1 MAHASN
7 FTIPARFN
15 FRPYKASWVTC
26 WAETVGW
33 WEEPDRD
40 TFFRPLAK
48 RIGGPPPK
56 SGDKV
61 LVNIHV
67 PSATMKPANTLG
79 LSEMPG
85 LEGLYGSTPPYTV
98 EIDRTDIPPE
108 VLQPR
113 ENIENTPDIA
123 GREFVVLACPMPE
136 FEKLFSLLKPDG
148 PAKDAWEM
156 QREFFDMEQDVSMLR
171 RFLNRWGLWNGQRG
185 YDAGYLGLSPPPEGM
200 ARMIHPRLGFALVI
214 PHLLWEQRE
223 KYKSALAGKPR
234 AWLGKSSHLSFN
246 TIIEPPYFLVE
257 RSYCQDAIE
266 ATITIDHLSNVE
278 FGICKRDD
286 CRKLYERTTQQQR
299 LYCSP
304 ECAHLAN
311 VRKLRAAKK
320 MAQSK
325 RKGAK
330 QNAKR

>member
-7 FTIPARFN
+7 FTISARFN

-33 WEEPDRD
+33 WKEPEPGPVSV
-40 TFFRPLAK
+40 FGSLPP
-48 RIGGPPPK
+48 IGNSLLKTIGVPAK
-56 SGDKV
+56 SGDRV
-61 LVNIHV
+61 LVRVDV
-67 PSATMKPANTLG
+67 PSAEELDGGIAAM
-79 LSEMPG
+79 LSPSFPS
-85 LEGLYGSTPPYTV
+85 YII
-98 EIDRTDIPPE
+98 EINRADISPE

-171 RFLNRWGLWNGQRG
+171 RFLNRWGLWNGQRC
-185 YDAGYLGLSPPPEGM
+185 YDAGYLGLTPPPKGM
-200 ARMIHPRLGFALVI
+200 ARMIHPPLGFALVI

-223 KYKSALAGKPR
+223 RYKSALAGKPR
-234 AWLGKSSHLSFN
+234 AWLGKTSHLSFS
-246 TIIEPPYFLVE
+246 TINEPPYFLVE
-257 RSYCQDAIE
+257 RSYCQEAIE

-286 CRKLYERTTQQQR
+286 CRKLFERTTRQER

-320 MAQSK
+320 QAQSK